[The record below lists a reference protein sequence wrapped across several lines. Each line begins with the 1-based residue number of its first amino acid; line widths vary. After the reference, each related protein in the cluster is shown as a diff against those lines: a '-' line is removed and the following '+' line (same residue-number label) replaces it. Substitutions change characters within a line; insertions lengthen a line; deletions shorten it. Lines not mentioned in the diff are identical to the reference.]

1 MTHPTGNLSDEQY
14 ANGLRIADEATLK
27 GIYSEF
33 RRPIVRAITQL
44 GGSEATGRFFFQTAL
59 IEAARSLQTENWPQ
73 ETPFYF
79 QLKTYALA
87 HYADWLSE
95 REQPAP
101 EIVPDP
107 DMAGAQLSTPDPATL
122 RETRHKISAWK
133 KSEQTGGELHALWQ
147 KLQTIERNGSE
158 TGMSDRKSHFARN
171 LAIAIA
177 LLVTAIL
184 VYMYFNR
191 SKTPAEVYDDNFTP
205 PESLMADLA
214 LRYGPELGNDSV
226 TARPNAC
233 EKYLREADEYY
244 KTKDYDAATETLYQ
258 ILDESLH
265 VCESDAL
272 FYIGVIALAQ
282 EEPGLALECFSK
294 IEDLEHFGED
304 VYWYQALAMVKL
316 AESNPLLHDK
326 AVRAVDRARSNARDS
341 LRRAQAERILKNLGE

>member
-1 MTHPTGNLSDEQY
+1 MRN
-14 ANGLRIADEATLK
+14 ADEATLK
-27 GIYSEF
+27 VIYSEF
-33 RRPIVRAITQL
+33 RQPIVRTITQL
-44 GGSEATGRFFFQTAL
+44 GGSEATGRVFFQTAL
-59 IEAARSLQTENWPQ
+59 IEAAQQSQMDTWSP
-73 ETPFYF
+73 ETPFFY
-79 QLKTYALA
+79 QLKSLALA
-87 HYADWLSE
+87 QYTDWLSE
-95 REQPAP
+95 REQPVP

-107 DMAGAQLSTPDPATL
+107 EMAGAPLSSPDPATL

-133 KSEQTGGELHALWQ
+133 KGEQTGGEFHALWL
-147 KLQTIERNGSE
+147 KLRTIEQNESE
-158 TGMSDRKSHFARN
+158 TGTIGRKSHFARN
-171 LAIAIA
+171 LAIALA
-177 LLVTAIL
+177 LLVTAVL

-214 LRYGPELGNDSV
+214 LRYGPERGNDSV
-226 TARPNAC
+226 TVRPNAC
-233 EKYLREADEYY
+233 EKYLRQADEYY
-244 KTKDYDAATETLYQ
+244 KAKDYDAATETLYL

-316 AESNPLLHDK
+316 AENNPLLHDK